1 MKNGGWVFISHSHRD
16 IEKVRRIRN
25 QLEKLGFEPLMFYLK
40 CLSDEDEI
48 EELIKREIDER
59 EWFIYADSPNA
70 RASKWVQTEREH
82 IETHDGKRVFTVD
95 LNADIDEQLR
105 SIEHIA
111 RQMRVFLSYSHKD
124 RALADRIR
132 EKLLERDMLVL
143 DEESALAGEEWMTRA
158 AENVEAA
165 AKDGFIVF
173 LVSESSLCSPWVKK
187 EVFHAVKAGGKVV
200 PVFIGKASFGPD
212 ILEFLGEN
220 QGVSIAEEPTDEELD
235 KIVDLILHRVEYY
248 DSDFTSSLGF
258 RGAKTVRLPA
268 ISRID
273 NMTFWDAE
281 NLECVYIP
289 DSVAYITPDAF
300 AELPDI
306 LIKCSKDSY
315 AERYCQK
322 HGIRYEYTE

>member
-25 QLEKLGFEPLMFYLK
+25 HLEKMGFEPLMFYLK
-40 CLSDEDEI
+40 CLSDENEI

-82 IETHDGKRVFTVD
+82 IETHDGKRVFTID

-105 SIEHIA
+105 TIEHIA
-111 RQMRVFLSYSHKD
+111 RQMRVFLSYSRSD
-124 RALADRIR
+124 RALADKIR
-132 EKLLERDMLVL
+132 EKLLERDMLVF
-143 DEESALAGEEWMTRA
+143 DEESVPAGEELMTHVT
-158 AENVEAA
+158 EKIEAA
-165 AKDGFIVF
+165 ARNGFIVF
-173 LVSESSLCSPWVKK
+173 LVSESSLRSPWVK
-187 EVFHAVKAGGKVV
+187 EEIFHAVKAGGKVV
-200 PVFIGKASFGPD
+200 PVFVGRASFGPD
-212 ILEFLGEN
+212 VLDFLGEN
-220 QGVSIAEEPTDEELD
+220 QGVSISEKPTDGELD

-248 DSDFTSSLGF
+248 NSDFTSSLGF
-258 RGAKTVRLPA
+258 RGAKTVHLPA

-273 NMTFWDAE
+273 GMTFWDAE
-281 NLECVYIP
+281 SLECIYIP
-289 DSVAYITPDAF
+289 DSVAYITSDAF

-306 LIKCSKDSY
+306 LIKCSRGSY

-322 HGIRYEYTE
+322 HGIRYEYIE